1 VRTLLQTGGVLQGHV
16 TAPKSFAAQLAPIRV
31 SGRFAGSA
39 PLVNGIVAAG
49 TSVMS
54 IVGGSGAKTIRQIDV
69 LKVADDIRAIVP
81 FRSCSYTTAGAVK
94 GVGFYPPAPNGLAD
108 NAAITIVKP
117 ARR

>member
-1 VRTLLQTGGVLQGHV
+1 MLRLKPLPPNCVSSFGLETTTPEVPGV
-16 TAPKSFAAQLAPIRV
+16 
-31 SGRFAGSA
+31 FAGSA

-94 GVGFYPPAPNGLAD
+94 GVGFYPPAPNGQIGRAH
-108 NAAITIVKP
+108 V
-117 ARR
+117 